1 MSLADTKSQLLSEAE
16 ALVRTVGF
24 AAFSYGDLAER
35 VGIRKAS
42 IHYHFPTKEIL
53 GTALVTGYLER
64 FVADLDSLAE
74 KPLDTKSKLLA
85 YGEFFVAGLKDG
97 LMPLCGALA
106 ADSAGLP
113 VSMQQLVKKFFK
125 LHLDWLERILCDGQ
139 ARRELRA
146 DLKAGPS
153 AQFLLSTLQGA
164 SLVAW
169 ALKDPTVIRP
179 VFKQA
184 LETLVSEDA

>member
-74 KPLDTKSKLLA
+74 KPLDAKSKLLA

-125 LHLDWLERILCDGQ
+125 LHLDWLERILRDGQ

-146 DLKAGPS
+146 DLKPGPS

>member
-125 LHLDWLERILCDGQ
+125 LHLDWLERILRDGQ

-146 DLKAGPS
+146 DLKPGPS

>member
-1 MSLADTKSQLLSEAE
+1 MVQLDTKSALLSEAE
-16 ALVRTVGF
+16 SLVRTVGF

-42 IHYHFPTKEIL
+42 IHHHFPTKEQL
-53 GTALVTGYLER
+53 GTALITRYLER
-64 FVADLDSLAE
+64 FVADLDDLGSR
-74 KPLDTKSKLLA
+74 PIDTRAKLLA
-85 YGEFFVAGLKDG
+85 YGEFFAAGLKDG

-106 ADSAGLP
+106 ADSADLP
-113 VSMQQLVKKFFK
+113 PSMQLLVRKFFK
-125 LHLDWLERILCDGQ
+125 LHLDWLERLVREGQ
-139 ARRELRA
+139 SRGELRSG
-146 DLKAGPS
+146 LRPS
-153 AQFLLSTLQGA
+153 ASAPFLLSTLQGA

-184 LETLVSEDA
+184 IESMTT